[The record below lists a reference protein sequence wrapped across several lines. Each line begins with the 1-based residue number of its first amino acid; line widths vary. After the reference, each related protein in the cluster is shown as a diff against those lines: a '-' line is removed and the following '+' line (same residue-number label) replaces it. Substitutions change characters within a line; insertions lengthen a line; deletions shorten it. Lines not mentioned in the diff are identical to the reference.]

1 MERSRTAAHNRLS
14 GLRGTVARRRGS
26 FASRDE
32 RATTSP
38 PATRP
43 HGVSVPMSIGRAL
56 AISNDPLDRLVLDER
71 LSTSGEFEVEVVED
85 LAAGLDAVRQR
96 HFDAIALDVSSAA
109 GPNTATLGDLL
120 DTAQESAIVVI
131 GDSGDPAIGLKAIDA
146 GAHEYVPRVQLA
158 TDAVLK
164 AARRA
169 VARNGRR
176 VELDRLANTDALTG
190 LLNRR
195 GFDELGGRALE
206 AAERLGS
213 PFTLLLL
220 GIDDLEQ
227 INYGFGHS
235 HGDDTLRDTA
245 RVILAC
251 IRTTDIA
258 ARIGGDQFCVALT
271 DRSPPPE
278 TVAARLGRKFD
289 QRNEHRDGG
298 LLSLTLG
305 VSHSEDWSGPELWN
319 IVDEANSRMIA
330 ARSTPA

>member
-1 MERSRTAAHNRLS
+1 
-14 GLRGTVARRRGS
+14 
-26 FASRDE
+26 
-32 RATTSP
+32 
-38 PATRP
+38 
-43 HGVSVPMSIGRAL
+43 MSIGRAL
-56 AISNDPLDRLVLDER
+56 AISNDPLDRLLLDER

-96 HFDAIALDVSSAA
+96 HFDAIALDVSSTAE
-109 GPNTATLGDLL
+109 PNTATLGDLL

-131 GDSGDPAIGLKAIDA
+131 GDSGDPVIGLKAIDA

-220 GIDDLEQ
+220 DIDGLEP

-235 HGDDTLRDTA
+235 HGDDTLRETA
-245 RVILAC
+245 RVILAAYA
-251 IRTTDIA
+251 RPTSQLESA
-258 ARIGGDQFCVALT
+258 AMSSAS
-271 DRSPPPE
+271 RSPTARRRQKRSQRGSGE
-278 TVAARLGRKFD
+278 SSTSATNIATVAC
-289 QRNEHRDGG
+289 
-298 LLSLTLG
+298 
-305 VSHSEDWSGPELWN
+305 SH
-319 IVDEANSRMIA
+319 
-330 ARSTPA
+330 